1 MANNKIEYSI
11 GFKVDKTA
19 LDKIQAELKKIQS
32 LTESDFKIFNP
43 NATEQELKQ
52 IKEEVL
58 STTSQ
63 IEQALVKS
71 FNPKLNSVSIQKFNQ
86 ELKGLPL
93 SQVASSLQKVG
104 DMGKAAFTGLTNTLL
119 STKQHVKETASWMD
133 KLVESFANTL
143 RWKFTS
149 GAIDSFSGTIQK
161 AWSYA
166 QKLDNSLNNIRIVTN
181 KSSEDMEKFAKEANK
196 AAKSLGAS
204 TTSYTNASLIYF
216 QQGLGDKDTKA
227 RTETTIKAANVT
239 GQNAAEVS
247 EQLTAVWNGY
257 KVVAEEAELYVDKL
271 AAVAATTAA
280 DLEEISTGMSKVAS
294 AANAMGVNVDQLSA
308 QLSTII
314 SVTRQDASVV
324 GTALKTI
331 YSRMGDLKV
340 EGVDEF
346 GVTLGDVSSQ
356 MEQMGISVLD
366 ETGNLRDMGTVI
378 EEVAAKWG
386 TWTDAQQQAA
396 AVAIAGKRQ
405 YNNLIALFENW
416 NMYESA
422 LTTSQTSEGTLQKQ
436 QEIHMEKLSTRLQ
449 ELSTAAEKFYD
460 ALIDNSA
467 MQEFIKGLTW
477 IVDKVGN
484 FTDAVG
490 GLLPML
496 GGLLPF
502 FSTKIGGKLG
512 EVVSNGVSNIR
523 ANRQNEA
530 EMAHAH
536 VLRQGLIGVEQGANG
551 ETVEVIDSQTKKLMG
566 LQETLYKNRKL
577 MSAEEYNENQDRLN
591 QLAEEIKLLQE
602 KNALIQQSIG
612 SDEKDPTQKNIIDNE
627 SARAYIQ
634 KQKERGDQAI
644 SREDEK
650 LQALEEKRSA
660 LQSWQSTPNSEKKK
674 KAEALGLADP
684 NKPVSRKEM
693 NATVAQELD
702 LVEKEIL
709 EQQEKL
715 ATLKIAVQE
724 QNEKLDQQL
733 ESLGSGETVEISQDP
748 RQRAE
753 DARKDAQDLMTTSSN
768 MKVFSQQLGGENTTG
783 SIQKEEWDKL
793 TESLL
798 ATDKVSSETK
808 LAIAAIAEELDNMS
822 GSVEEVSEEQLE
834 ALQEK
839 IAEVA
844 DACSEAGEELSSFA
858 EGVEQLANETDKL
871 NTDIESS
878 GEVLEE
884 DMEKK
889 VEGVTTTITQA
900 VGVVTSLASAFS
912 MLGNVVDIWKDEEA
926 TVGEKLKKTLSIGLS
941 LMMMSLPLM
950 ELIAIRRVKD
960 TSDYIAQEGAK
971 QAANTATAATAWAS
985 LGPYALIAAAI
996 AAVIALIAIFVANS
1010 KKEASAHEKAQKAA
1024 EDAARAAEEGAARVK
1039 ELSAAYD
1046 ELKNS
1051 IESYE
1056 EASKALEE
1064 MQRGTEEW
1072 NEAVKDLNSQVMD
1085 LISLYPELAAGFNSS
1100 GGIYSINE
1108 EVLKNFQDK
1117 QMKET
1122 FAAMAISA
1130 ALNQQAAA
1138 AKKVEAQ
1145 EKAKKDIQD
1154 NEANLGVQA
1163 VTMGSGDTER
1173 EIIIDFSRV
1182 AEEGYMTDERMAAL
1196 ITMTESSDE
1205 KIAEAAATVKQA
1217 VDENSAVIERQNSL
1231 INANTVALKNSIANK
1246 YGYDPEV
1253 FNWFTKDIPDDIND
1267 PTYSFTK
1274 SEIQSGVDHANRH
1287 NSSKKRFQGI
1297 ISDNEGL
1304 AAIQE
1309 LVISHTGK
1317 KVQDKHRT
1325 DVAEIIIN
1333 SLKNMYPEGT
1343 VVNVSSADIEKNVS
1357 NLGSV
1362 PVTIDGSKMTL
1373 EQAIAGASVANIEA
1387 AMQTDDVTKDME
1399 AVRKA
1404 DSTYDMAAAYFIS
1417 GTDPSGW
1424 STASISE
1431 FEKISGY
1438 DKLGD
1443 EYKSNVKVAQ
1453 ENFISSILGTYDG
1466 YVRDDLLNSYSL
1478 FTDADFA
1485 ALEKVKE
1492 TADKNNHSSEL
1503 QTILDSYKDDPEAL
1517 LRVSKLAGQVNWE
1530 DKKSVS
1536 DFVWNYTA
1544 DIQEKVRKK
1553 ELDYFVNINK
1563 ELDKLNSELEKA
1575 IGLDRMR
1582 LLEERKM
1589 QEENALAQAKKEEQD
1604 AREVLNDYTRFYS
1617 YEDFIGADGS
1627 LDVVAVNDKI
1637 ATLDEKKEED
1647 KAEIER
1653 LQTLSN
1659 YWQDI
1664 IDKESSVQN
1673 YIDTIIDSQIESFQ
1687 YLKEF
1692 QKQLTE
1698 IFRQW
1703 EDLSISLKTS
1713 ISDYEKNETVLKVDS
1728 AFLEINRSETDFLS
1742 SIIELQGIDQ
1752 SGMFSY
1758 LSEGQLHTNNTEK
1771 MSLYQEALTDT
1782 MTYLEEYQKNADE
1795 LYTSYISLQKEILQA
1810 YDKEIQ
1816 KFESVNSILQS
1827 SIDLMKIAKV
1837 DVSGIN
1843 ATYAMITE
1851 NSKKQFELVQEEVAV
1866 FQEQLSQLS
1875 SDAPSEWR
1883 EEIINNLTKAGDKV
1897 LQKGQ
1902 DYYTAIADQFSN
1914 QLSGL
1919 LDNLVGIDGASTL
1932 AGITE
1937 DWTLVLN
1944 QEARYLDEINEA
1956 YAQDNLDR
1964 KFKKSIDEAKGIYAQ
1979 NKLLTKQAELQQKLA
1994 DIKEKQGKLSQADL
2008 DRANAEYELTLKQ
2021 IALEEAQQ
2029 ASNKMKLTRDAMG
2042 NYSYQFVADEDAIA
2056 KAEEELAAAENNLY
2070 NMDKNR
2076 TQTLVT
2082 EYYSMM
2088 SEANTQIADAMAN
2101 NDQERVERLREYYFG
2116 SGGILDS
2123 IQKELGVSSSNL
2135 SAFSDI
2141 YSTFTDSI
2149 LQQDLTQA
2157 SNAINTAIISASS
2170 AMGSLSTTVETLLGE
2185 DGSITQLTTQI
2196 ADSINE
2202 SIDTS
2207 DLTKKAQDIATQ
2219 LPDLLGSINQ
2229 FKDLLGGENGYLT
2242 KFAEWTA
2249 AVSGEDSPAGQ
2260 ILTLLSKSVVGG
2272 DSGNPEGF
2280 KVNIQNPAAEIV
2292 VVKEGEEGN
2301 LYGEI

>member
-19 LDKIQAELKKIQS
+19 LDKIQTELKKIQS

-149 GAIDSFSGTIQK
+149 GAIDSFAGTIQK

-181 KSSEDMEKFAKEANK
+181 KSAEDMEKFSKEANQ

-449 ELSTAAEKFYD
+449 ELSTAAEKFHD

-477 IVDKVGN
+477 IVEKVGN

-512 EVVSNGVSNIR
+512 EVVSSGVSNIK

-536 VLRQGLIGVEQGANG
+536 VLRTGLIGVEQGENG
-551 ETVEVIDSQTKKLMG
+551 ETVEAIDSQTKRLMN

-591 QLAEEIKLLQE
+591 QLAEEIRLLQE
-602 KNALIQQSIG
+602 KNALIQQNVG
-612 SDEKDPTQKNIIDNE
+612 SEERDPTQKNIISNE
-627 SARAYIQ
+627 SARAYLQ
-634 KQKERGDQAI
+634 GQKEKGSQAI
-644 SREDEK
+644 SIEDAK
-650 LQALEEKRSA
+650 LRALEEKRFA
-660 LQSWQSTPNSEKKK
+660 LQSWQSTPNSEKRK
-674 KAEALGLADP
+674 KAEELGLADP
-684 NKPVSRKEM
+684 NKPSSRKEM
-693 NATVAQELD
+693 NATVAEALD
-702 LVEKEIL
+702 HVEKEIL

-715 ATLKIAVQE
+715 ATLKVAVQE
-724 QNEKLDQQL
+724 QNGKLDQQL
-733 ESLGSGETVEISQDP
+733 KALGAGDTVEISQDP
-748 RQRAE
+748 RQRAKDARE
-753 DARKDAQDLMTTSSN
+753 DAQNLITTSSN
-768 MKVFSQQLGGENTTG
+768 MKMFSQRLGENATG
-783 SIQKEEWDKL
+783 SVQKEEWNEL
-793 TESLL
+793 TKSLL
-798 ATDKVSSETK
+798 AIDKISSETK
-808 LAIAAIAEELDNMS
+808 LAIAAITEELDNM
-822 GSVEEVSEEQLE
+822 GSSAEEVSEEQLE
-834 ALQEK
+834 ALREK
-839 IAEVA
+839 IGEVA
-844 DACSEAGEELSSFA
+844 DECSGAGEELNGFA
-858 EGVEQLANETDKL
+858 EGVEQLADETDSL
-871 NTDIESS
+871 NSDIENS
-878 GEVLEE
+878 GNVLEE
-884 DMEKK
+884 EMNKK
-889 VEGVTTTITQA
+889 VERITTTLTQA
-900 VGVVTSLASAFS
+900 VGVVASLASAFS

-950 ELIAIRRVKD
+950 ELIAKKRVKD
-960 TSDYIAQEGAK
+960 TADHIAQEGAK
-971 QAANTATAATAWAS
+971 QAANTVTAATAWAS
-985 LGPYALIAAAI
+985 LGPYILIAAAI

-1039 ELSAAYD
+1039 ELTAAYD
-1046 ELKNS
+1046 ELKDS

-1056 EASKALEE
+1056 EAAKALEE
-1064 MQRGTEEW
+1064 MHRETDEW
-1072 NEAVKDLNSQVMD
+1072 KEAVKDLNSQVMD
-1085 LISLYPELAAGFNSS
+1085 LISLYPELAAGFESS

-1108 EVLKNFQDK
+1108 EVLKDFQDK
-1117 QMKET
+1117 KMKET

-1154 NEANLGVQA
+1154 NEANLGVQT
-1163 VTMGSGDTER
+1163 VVMGSGDTER
-1173 EIIIDFSRV
+1173 EITIDFSRV
-1182 AEEGYMTDERMAAL
+1182 TEEGYMTDERMAAL

-1217 VDENSAVIERQNSL
+1217 VDENSAVVERQNSL

-1253 FNWFTKDIPDDIND
+1253 FNWFTKGISDDVND

-1274 SEIQSGVDHANRH
+1274 EEIQSGVDHANRH

-1343 VVNVSSADIEKNVS
+1343 VINVSSADVEKNVS

-1424 STASISE
+1424 SNASISE

-1438 DKLGD
+1438 NKLGD
-1443 EYKSNVKVAQ
+1443 EYESNVKVAQ
-1453 ENFISSILGTYDG
+1453 ENFISSILGAYDG

-1492 TADKNNHSSEL
+1492 TAEKNNHSSEL

-1563 ELDKLNSELEKA
+1563 ELDRLNSELEKA
-1575 IGLDRMR
+1575 IGLDRAR

-1589 QEENALAQAKKEEQD
+1589 QEENALAQAKKEEQE
-1604 AREVLNDYTRFYS
+1604 AWEVFNDYAQFYD

-1627 LDVVAVNDKI
+1627 LDVAAVNDKI
-1637 ATLDEKKEED
+1637 ATLDKNKEED

-1653 LQTLSN
+1653 LQTFSN
-1659 YWQDI
+1659 YWQDVI
-1664 IDKESSVQN
+1664 NKENSVQN

-1687 YLKEF
+1687 YLKDF

-1713 ISDYEKNETVLKVDS
+1713 LQDYEKNETILKVDS

-1742 SIIELQGIDQ
+1742 SIAELQAIDQ

-1758 LSEGQLHTNNTEK
+1758 LSEGQLHTNNAEK
-1771 MSLYQEALTDT
+1771 MSLYQETLNEA
-1782 MTYLEEYQKNADE
+1782 MTSLEEYQKNADE
-1795 LYTSYISLQKEILQA
+1795 LYTSYISLQKEILQT

-1827 SIDLMKIAKV
+1827 SISLMKIAKV
-1837 DVSGIN
+1837 DMNNIN
-1843 ATYAMITE
+1843 ASYVAITE
-1851 NSKKQFELVQEEVAV
+1851 NSKKQFELAQEEVAV
-1866 FQEQLSQLS
+1866 FQDQLSQLS
-1875 SDAPSEWR
+1875 ADAPSEWR
-1883 EEIINNLTKAGDKV
+1883 EEIISNLTKAGDKV

-1932 AGITE
+1932 AGVTE
-1937 DWTLVLN
+1937 DWTLYLS
-1944 QEARYLDEINEA
+1944 QEERYLDEINEA

-1964 KFKKSIDEAKGIYAQ
+1964 KFKKSIDEAQGIYAQ

-2008 DRANAEYELTLKQ
+2008 NRANAEYELTLKQ

-2056 KAEEELAAAENNLY
+2056 KTEEELVAAENNLY

-2088 SEANTQIADAMAN
+2088 SEANAQIADAMAS

-2135 SAFSDI
+2135 SAFSDM

-2157 SNAINTAIISASS
+2157 SNDINTAITSASS
-2170 AMGSLSTTVETLLGE
+2170 AMSSLSSTVETLLGE
-2185 DGSITQLTTQI
+2185 GGSITQLTAQI

-2207 DLTKKAQDIATQ
+2207 DLTQKAQDIATQ

-2260 ILTLLSKSVVGG
+2260 ILTLLSRSVVGG

-2280 KVNIQNPAAEIV
+2280 KVNVQNPTTEIV